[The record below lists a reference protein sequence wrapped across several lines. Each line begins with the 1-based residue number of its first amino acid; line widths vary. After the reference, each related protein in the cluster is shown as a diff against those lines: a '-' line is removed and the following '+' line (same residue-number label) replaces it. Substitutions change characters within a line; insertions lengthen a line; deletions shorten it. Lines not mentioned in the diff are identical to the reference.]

1 MGWVL
6 QEPRCPKEITRSEGR
21 LVWKNE
27 IISGWESV
35 YQGSPEKT
43 DLLSLV
49 DIGGKISFT

>member
-1 MGWVL
+1 MGSTV
-6 QEPRCPKEITRSEGR
+6 GR

-43 DLLSLV
+43 DLLSYVFTAAAASLLV
-49 DIGGKISFT
+49 RVSS